1 MRKSVLRI
9 VLSSFL
15 LFVCGCQA
23 SQVDQQK
30 IKTMGQ
36 VMGLDLRQEIQETR
50 PENRI
55 ETEEHLR
62 TIGYVQ

>member
-1 MRKSVLRI
+1 MKKSILRI
-9 VLSSFL
+9 VVSCL
-15 LFVCGCQA
+15 LLCISGCQA
-23 SQVDQQK
+23 TEVDHAK

-36 VMGLDLRQEIQETR
+36 ILGLDLRQEIQETR
-50 PENRI
+50 PENRV